1 MKERKNI
8 VILNYII
15 FLIIKTDLTL
25 ILIQKNKQIQEAKQR
40 KYINTI
46 EITNDIPK
54 KKEKLF
60 ISIDF
65 GNYKTGF
72 AYKFGENNNDIH
84 IGKMQSIRSVVV
96 LNKTNYIGKNYGWQ
110 SIHSISNYKKEE
122 LDQLIFVDNLKLSLY
137 NKTINQQIEKK
148 DILNLDKIHKK
159 GIIEF
164 LRLFSDDALKEI
176 NSLIENE
183 NDKYIKDEVN

>member
-1 MKERKNI
+1 MKGRKNAI
-8 VILNYII
+8 ILNYII
-15 FLIIKTDLTL
+15 FLFIKTDLTL
-25 ILIQKNKQIQEAKQR
+25 YLIRKNNQLQKDKQR
-40 KYINTI
+40 QSINII
-46 EITNDIPK
+46 ETTNDIPK
-54 KKEKLF
+54 KKEKLY

-72 AYKFGENNNDIH
+72 AYKFGENNNDDIH

-122 LDQLIFVDNLKLSLY
+122 LNQLIFVDNLKLSLF
-137 NKTINQQIEKK
+137 NKTMNQKLENK

-159 GIIEF
+159 GII
-164 LRLFSDDALKEI
+164 
-176 NSLIENE
+176 
-183 NDKYIKDEVN
+183 